1 MMGETLESFGS
12 DTGYDLQQE
21 HLVIFKNEVVYWQNR
36 FGLLNWEINIQ
47 FQAPTDEYVGQDVM
61 AWTMWSPESSAAMI
75 GLVPR
80 WLTIQPTEGE
90 VRKAAFH
97 EVCELLFNELRDN
110 LLPNV
115 SADKMVHQL
124 IRRLEASVW
133 LPEYQRRFEA

>member
-36 FGLLNWEINIQ
+36 FGLLDWEINLQ
-47 FQAPTDEYVGQDVM
+47 FQDPTDEHLGRDVM
-61 AWTMWSPESSAAMI
+61 AWTAWSPESCAAMI
-75 GLVPR
+75 VLVNR
-80 WLTIQPTEGE
+80 WATIEPTDGE

-97 EVCELLFNELRDN
+97 EVCELLLNDLRDN

-115 SADKMVHQL
+115 NQDKMVHNV

-133 LPEYQRRFEA
+133 LPEYQRRFET